1 MKIMKT
7 KGSGSG
13 SRGIDDVEWN
23 VVGQKCNVS
32 FYIFFDTLLAPK
44 G

>member
-1 MKIMKT
+1 MKT

-32 FYIFFDTLLAPK
+32 FYTLFGVLLTPK
-44 G
+44 D